1 MSSESRRIHR
11 GMIEPAFPPTQ
22 SVVPPI
28 PRRGMTRRAFCAGAA
43 FLAAAGTLSL
53 AGCNSLPFTGAA
65 PVRLVVK
72 VPRTG
77 HDVVFDDSISQ
88 VETIIQSM
96 AEGFQRDYARPV
108 EVEVV
113 VFEQNQHDEAVAGS
127 FGTDKSPD
135 VLYGDYFNIST
146 YIRTGRVVP
155 LDDVATPAVRG
166 DLFDDLWDMGVV
178 EGRAY
183 MMPYLARQNVLA
195 YNKEML
201 RNAGLGEFIAEGEIT
216 AWSLDE
222 WTRIL
227 DALSASLPDGSF
239 PMMMYAGSSQ
249 GDTHI
254 VTLLRSA
261 GSDIYDEEGHFNLSA
276 PEGVAALR
284 WIQDGVGRGWFPPH
298 AENLEIEDCSSLFR
312 QGQLAIYMVNNASI
326 TRYGDAVG
334 LVNFPGPDADGSA
347 TAFASGFQVFDN
359 GDAEKLQVAKDFLSY
374 VYADEHWLDYAAGAI
389 PASRRVA
396 DRYGADI
403 PFYDD
408 AEKLQVAKDF
418 LSYVY
423 ADEHWLDYAAGAIP
437 ASRRVADR
445 YGADIPFYDLF
456 RANADNVWDF
466 TGNSPDTQ
474 SVRDIFYT
482 GIHDLLMGKTT
493 PEECAAFLDEC
504 CNAAIDEGWAKSQLH
519 E

>member
-1 MSSESRRIHR
+1 MSSESRRTHR
-11 GMIEPAFPPTQ
+11 RMIEPALSPTQ
-22 SVVPPI
+22 SVAPPI

-43 FLAAAGTLSL
+43 FLAAAGALPL
-53 AGCNSLPFTGAA
+53 AGCSGLPFTGAA

-88 VETIIQSM
+88 VEMVIQGM
-96 AEGFQRDYARPV
+96 ADEFQRTYARPV
-108 EVEVV
+108 DVEVI
-113 VFEQNQHDEAVAGS
+113 VFEQNQYDEAVEGS
-127 FGTDKSPD
+127 FDTDKSPD

-155 LDDVATPAVRG
+155 LDDVATPAIRD
-166 DLFDDLWDMGVV
+166 DLFDDLWNMGVV

-195 YNKEML
+195 YNKEMF

-216 AWSLDE
+216 AWSLSE

-227 DALSASLPDGSF
+227 DALSASLPEGSF

-261 GSDIYDEEGHFNLSA
+261 GSNIYDEAGHFNLSA
-276 PEGVAALR
+276 PEGVSAFR

-347 TAFASGFQVFDN
+347 TAFDSGFQI
-359 GDAEKLQVAKDFLSY
+359 
-374 VYADEHWLDYAAGAI
+374 LD
-389 PASRRVA
+389 R
-396 DRYGADI
+396 
-403 PFYDD
+403 
-408 AEKLQVAKDF
+408 K
-418 LSYVY
+418 
-423 ADEHWLDYAAGAIP
+423 
-437 ASRRVADR
+437 
-445 YGADIPFYDLF
+445 
-456 RANADNVWDF
+456 
-466 TGNSPDTQ
+466 
-474 SVRDIFYT
+474 SVV
-482 GIHDLLMGKTT
+482 
-493 PEECAAFLDEC
+493 
-504 CNAAIDEGWAKSQLH
+504 
-519 E
+519 